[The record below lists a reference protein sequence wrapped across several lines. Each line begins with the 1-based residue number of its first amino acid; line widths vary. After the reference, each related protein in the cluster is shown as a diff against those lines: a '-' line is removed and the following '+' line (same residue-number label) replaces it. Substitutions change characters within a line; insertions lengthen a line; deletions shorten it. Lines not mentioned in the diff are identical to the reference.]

1 MTGRGMGGITLIELV
16 IAMAIIGVLAWI
28 AYPRLDAVHQI
39 RLATA
44 SRRLA
49 ADLRYAQGRSI
60 GERTVHGILFE
71 PAAGRYT
78 VFAPTAA
85 RPVPDPADRAR
96 PLRVGFGT
104 PDDPAGISI
113 ALASF
118 GRTPGVTFDF
128 LGVPRDTAGVELEA
142 PGRVVLRSQG
152 VAETV
157 LVEPGTG
164 KVTIR

>member
-1 MTGRGMGGITLIELV
+1 MSARAMGGITLIELV
-16 IAMAIIGVLAWI
+16 IAMAIIGILAWV
-28 AYPRLDAVHQI
+28 AYPRLESVHEI
-39 RLATA
+39 RLGTA
-44 SRRLA
+44 VRRLA
-49 ADLRYAQGRSI
+49 ADIRYAQGRSI

-85 RPVPDPADRAR
+85 MPVPDPADRGR
-96 PLRVGFGT
+96 PLRVDFGRR
-104 PDDPAGISI
+104 DDAAGVTI
-113 ALASF
+113 AQASF

-128 LGVPRDTAGVELEA
+128 LGVPRDTAGRELEA

-157 LVEPGTG
+157 FVEPGTG
-164 KVTIR
+164 RVTIR